1 MSSPTGSRSRRRR
14 SLITWGGSS
23 PLDLSTSL
31 RMRSPESPHFAMS
44 SKLGSSS
51 LSPPPPQ
58 DLSTAAIWRVL
69 KRLPGSM
76 NELLNPSDGFDPINL
91 DTAAY
96 VDPERPHLTNRGANI
111 L

>member
-23 PLDLSTSL
+23 PLDLSTSF

-44 SKLGSSS
+44 KLGSSS
-51 LSPPPPQ
+51 LSPPQ
-58 DLSTAAIWRVL
+58 ELSTAANWRVL

-96 VDPERPHLTNRGANI
+96 VDPERPHLTNRSANI